1 MIKLKLY
8 NKSMKLIKICITLL
22 SLLSIITKTPRRGEN
37 MQTEAQ
43 NMEDYLPD
51 DNSFELNIVNHN
63 EDKEMPNFDNA
74 IINEYFDY
82 YLNINGIEGRNPNIE
97 SRDDYLIRLKETNL
111 SYLTEKYE
119 VKDTKDEYPEELEE
133 EKIESDEIIE

>member
-1 MIKLKLY
+1 
-8 NKSMKLIKICITLL
+8 MKLIKICITLL
-22 SLLSIITKTPRRGEN
+22 SLLSIITKPPRHGEN

-63 EDKEMPNFDNA
+63 EDNEMPNFDDA
-74 IINEYFDY
+74 IINEYFKY
-82 YLNINGIEGRNPNIE
+82 FLNINGIEGRNPNYE

-119 VKDTKDEYPEELEE
+119 VEDTKNEYPEELKE
-133 EKIESDEIIE
+133 EKIDMILVSPH